1 MSANDVHC
9 KNCNAP
15 PPTLP
20 PIFAK
25 KLLHFHA
32 FKKITVAHPA
42 SDWGNR
48 CGHQPFF
55 LRLPPMKKDGTQ
67 LKQTHFLR
75 YSEEQTHAFFRQHY
89 QAIFHQ
95 CPSLKAAHATKTG
108 VMRSEA
114 RENLSKQCLRDR
126 KSVM

>member
-20 PIFAK
+20 P
-25 KLLHFHA
+25 
-32 FKKITVAHPA
+32 
-42 SDWGNR
+42 
-48 CGHQPFF
+48 
-55 LRLPPMKKDGTQ
+55 
-67 LKQTHFLR
+67 
-75 YSEEQTHAFFRQHY
+75 
-89 QAIFHQ
+89 IFHQ

-114 RENLSKQCLRDR
+114 RENLSIVCCVLLRNIDLTTFAILETRTLTEIYRFIAHALAAEGKGRR
-126 KSVM
+126 KVQNEAKRHPSHCKLFISHPLMIFSMSCGLKFVKECT